1 MLVLGIDT
9 ATAATAT
16 AVVEVA
22 ADRVAVVAEQSAQD
36 PRAHGELLAPQLA
49 AALAAAGAR
58 PADLAAVVAGTG
70 PGPFTGL
77 RVGLVTAAAI
87 GQALGIPTYG
97 VCSLDGI
104 AATAGAGPG
113 RLLVATDARRQ
124 EVYWA
129 VYEASTGDRP
139 ASGGGLGVAG
149 GARIAGPAVDRPSA
163 VTGRLAELGVGS
175 AAGEGV
181 HRYPTEL
188 GAGAGLAVR
197 DQPRHPPPGALVALA
212 AERIRAGAP
221 GEPLVP
227 RYLRRPDA
235 AVPRPPKPVLPR

>member
-1 MLVLGIDT
+1 VLVLGIDT

-16 AVVEVA
+16 AVVEVT
-22 ADRVAVVAEQSAQD
+22 ADRVAVFAERAAED
-36 PRAHGELLAPQLA
+36 PRAHGELLAPQIA
-49 AALAAAGAR
+49 AVLAAAGAR

-87 GQALGIPTYG
+87 GQALSIPTYG

-104 AATAGAGPG
+104 AGAAGAGPG

-129 VYEASTGDRP
+129 GYEA
-139 ASGGGLGVAG
+139 AG
-149 GARIAGPAVDRPSA
+149 GARVAGPAVDRPA
-163 VTGRLAELGVGS
+163 VVAGRLAELGIGS

-181 HRYPTEL
+181 HRYPAEL

-197 DQPRHPPPGALVALA
+197 DQPRHPPPGALVRLA
-212 AERIRAGAP
+212 AGRIRAGAP

-235 AVPRPPKPVLPR
+235 AAPRPPKPVLPR